1 MATLSFANVRV
12 GAQPIN
18 WINDDFKDLG
28 ASTSLDDCLREMRE
42 AGYEGSELG
51 HRFSESPD
59 EIRAA
64 LEKHGLRL
72 VSGWHSTFT
81 AERGHDDEERAFVKH
96 ARKLQA
102 CGCDV
107 VIVAECTLAIHGD
120 GTSPLRFAPGRELLS
135 PAAWDRMC
143 TGLDRLA
150 RVARSMG
157 MRAAYHPHMGTV
169 VQDASDVDALMAQTT
184 ELSLLLDA
192 GHLAFAGA
200 DPLAVLEKHAGRV
213 AHFHAKNIRPAI
225 TAEAR
230 ARGWT
235 FEQSVRAG
243 AFTVPGDAEGGVP
256 FEKLFGV
263 LERNAYR
270 GWIVVEAEQ
279 DPMKANPLEFAK
291 RGRAFIRSAAGV

>member
-28 ASTSLDDCLREMRE
+28 AATSLDDCLREMRE

-51 HRFSESPD
+51 HRFAESPE

-64 LEKHGLRL
+64 LGKHGLRL
-72 VSGWHSTFT
+72 VSGWHSTYA
-81 AERGHDDEERAFVKH
+81 AERGHDEEERAFVKH

-120 GTSPLRFAPGRELLS
+120 GRTPLRFAAGRELLS
-135 PAAWDRMC
+135 KDAWDRMC
-143 TGLDRLA
+143 VGLDRLA
-150 RVARSMG
+150 RVAKSMG

-169 VQDASDVDALMAQTT
+169 VQDASDVDALMSATSD
-184 ELSLLLDA
+184 LSLLLDA

-200 DPLAVLEKHAGRV
+200 DPLAVLEKHVGRV
-213 AHFHAKNIRPAI
+213 AHFHAKNIR
-225 TAEAR
+225 
-230 ARGWT
+230 
-235 FEQSVRAG
+235 
-243 AFTVPGDAEGGVP
+243 
-256 FEKLFGV
+256 
-263 LERNAYR
+263 
-270 GWIVVEAEQ
+270 
-279 DPMKANPLEFAK
+279 
-291 RGRAFIRSAAGV
+291 